1 MRSISIYIAIV
12 RGARAVPVVPAVRCT
27 FDGLLDVRTLLLFSP
42 DFCPSASAMFAAN
55 HPGRNQPAADAS
67 PAQPPQP
74 GLTPQEC
81 HTYRTKSDDGD
92 ARASSTARRGRRLFT
107 APAVNRR
114 RAERAR
120 LQVIPRLCA
129 RALVQ
134 GHARGAHLLLQAAR
148 PAPCR
153 PAARAAGRRL
163 HSFRAVG
170 RETAVCTRPAAR
182 AGRRLLLP
190 RGPREV

>member
-1 MRSISIYIAIV
+1 MRLYIAMV
-12 RGARAVPVVPAVRCT
+12 RGARAAPVVPAVRCT
-27 FDGLLDVRTLLLFSP
+27 FDGLLDVRAHYYFFSP

-92 ARASSTARRGRRLFT
+92 TRASSTASRGRRLFT

-120 LQVIPRLCA
+120 LQVVPRLCA

-153 PAARAAGRRL
+153 PAARAGRRL
-163 HSFRAVG
+163 HSFRAAW
-170 RETAVCTRPAAR
+170 RETVY
-182 AGRRLLLP
+182 
-190 RGPREV
+190 